1 MKQHLLSFKHM
12 YFMFLQQ
19 FYNLDGAMHLIQMKL
34 ILTQLSISVLNHQ
47 QLFYILLQCMILKF
61 LTQLQSMKF
70 SGSFLWL
77 HLSETL

>member
-1 MKQHLLSFKHM
+1 
-12 YFMFLQQ
+12 
-19 FYNLDGAMHLIQMKL
+19 MHLIQMKLML

-47 QLFYILLQCMILKF
+47 HLFYILLQCMILKF
-61 LTQLQSMKF
+61 LAQLQSMKF